1 MKVTWI
7 LVSFAVIA
15 SLGMTG
21 CGSNESEDASSTENS
36 ASEER
41 DFNSITVRP
50 ELAARLKANRTHGL
64 LHNRSDY

>member
-50 ELAARLKANRTHGL
+50 E
-64 LHNRSDY
+64 